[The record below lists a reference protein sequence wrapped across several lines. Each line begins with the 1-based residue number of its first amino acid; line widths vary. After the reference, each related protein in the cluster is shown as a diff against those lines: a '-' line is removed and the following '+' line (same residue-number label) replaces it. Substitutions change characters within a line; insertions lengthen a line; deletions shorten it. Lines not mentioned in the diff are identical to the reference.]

1 MWNEKL
7 CAVQWGIAHSIQ
19 SVLFYVLFKT
29 FCLYLYSIHNHISLF
44 FTKDGQGTRSM
55 QISKCTKM
63 PMNPTDA
70 FTKRQP
76 LTKKVTKQ
84 TIELKLIITHLPE
97 K

>member
-7 CAVQWGIAHSIQ
+7 CAVQWGIAHSIH

-29 FCLYLYSIHNHISLF
+29 FSVCICTAFIITSLCF
-44 FTKDGQGTRSM
+44 FTDDGHGTRSM

-70 FTKRQP
+70 FTKRKP

-84 TIELKLIITHLPE
+84 TSN
-97 K
+97 